1 MERYTKVNNGIGL
14 VKDNKTHAILNTD
27 SKRIRQAKAVK
38 LAKKK
43 QSEEIDNLKKDVNDI
58 KLMLTQIVEKLNGA

>member
-1 MERYTKVNNGIGL
+1 MERYTKVSSGIGL

-27 SKRIRQAKAVK
+27 SEKVRQAKAVK
-38 LAKKK
+38 KARKK
-43 QSEEIDNLKKDVNDI
+43 QSEEIENLKNDVNDI